1 MATAFKSY
9 LLKINGREVPV
20 KYIASYKSTPN
31 QRQDQD
37 SYQDVTGQL
46 HREVLPHT
54 RTKIELTTKYLWLED
69 KIVFQSL
76 FPNRVKASVTYWND
90 KINNYSSG
98 EFYIPDITYE
108 VYRVEDMDMEYK
120 PIRVALIE
128 Y

>member
-1 MATAFKSY
+1 MATAFKGY

-76 FPNRVKASVTYWND
+76 FPNRWND
-90 KINNYSSG
+90 EINNYSSG

>member
-1 MATAFKSY
+1 MATAFKGY

-20 KYIASYKSTPN
+20 KYIVSYKSTPN

-76 FPNRVKASVTYWND
+76 FPNHVKASVTYWND
-90 KINNYSSG
+90 EINDYSSG

-108 VYRVEDMDMEYK
+108 VYRVDDMDMEYK